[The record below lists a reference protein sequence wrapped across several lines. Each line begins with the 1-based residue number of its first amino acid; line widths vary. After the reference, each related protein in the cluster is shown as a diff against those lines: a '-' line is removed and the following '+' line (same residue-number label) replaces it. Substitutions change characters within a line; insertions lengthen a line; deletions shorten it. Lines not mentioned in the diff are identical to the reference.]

1 MVSVCALNYYKTD
14 KNNLEN
20 VKNCI
25 AYFLNVGRKTY
36 TAIFVDQSNAK
47 LWFVAGAMNKDK
59 CKKT

>member
-36 TAIFVDQSNAK
+36 TAIFVD
-47 LWFVAGAMNKDK
+47 
-59 CKKT
+59 